1 VLAPSSFYPAQTRQT
16 STASRFNPGWW
27 PLFQQGLRAKW
38 GDAQYRQW
46 LQDVVPFDWQ
56 EPVLTL
62 AVTRPIV
69 AQWIKNQNNDRL
81 LSAIQT
87 FLPQCTHL
95 DILVDAAHDAV
106 TDSVATTTSD
116 VTATAHFLN
125 DLVEASAAPMVPVAP
140 ILNLEPRYTF
150 DRFVVDRSNELAFA
164 ATQRVAQHVAT
175 QTEPL
180 FNPLFLHGGVGLG
193 KTHLMHAVAWAIQ
206 QQAPHKKVLYL
217 SAEQFMYRFVRAL
230 RDKDMMS
237 FKEQCRSVDVLMID
251 DVQFIAGKES
261 TQEEFFHTFNALI
274 EQRKQIIL
282 SADKSPSHMDGIDAR
297 LRSRL
302 GWGLVVDIHPSTYE
316 LRLGILQAKA
326 AETLVDVPQ
335 ALLDYLA
342 QHITSNIREL
352 EGALMRL
359 IAHADLIGR
368 PLSVDTAR
376 EVLPDLLKGGRR
388 KVTLDHIQDCVA
400 THYGLDIADLLSAK
414 RDRRLVM
421 PRQIAMYLAKQLTSL
436 SLPDLGRSFGG
447 RDHTTVLHAVRKI
460 ESARQIDADLSKAID
475 SLTQTIRYGG

>member
-1 VLAPSSFYPAQTRQT
+1 VLAPSSFYPTKLHAT
-16 STASRFNPGWW
+16 SSAGFQPSWW
-27 PLFQQGLRAKW
+27 PLLQQGWRAKW
-38 GDAQYRQW
+38 GDSQYRQW
-46 LQDVVPFDWQ
+46 LQDVTPHTWQ

-62 AVTRPIV
+62 SVSRPII
-69 AQWIKNQNNDRL
+69 AQWFKNQGTERFL
-81 LSAIQT
+81 ATIQT
-87 FLPQCTHL
+87 FLPNCQAL
-95 DILVDAAHDAV
+95 DIIV
-106 TDSVATTTSD
+106 TVANDEPEVVVASETP
-116 VTATAHFLN
+116 ATVHFLQ
-125 DLVEASAAPMVPVAP
+125 DLVEASAAPLLPVAP

-175 QTEPL
+175 QDAPL

-193 KTHLMHAVAWAIQ
+193 KTHLLHAVAWEIQ
-206 QQAPHKKVLYL
+206 NYAPHKKVLYL

-326 AETLVDVPQ
+326 AESQVDVPQ
-335 ALLDYLA
+335 TLLDYLA

-388 KVTLDHIQDCVA
+388 KVTLDHIQDCVVV
-400 THYGLDIADLLSAK
+400 HYGIDMSDLLSAK

-421 PRQIAMYLAKQLTSL
+421 PRQIAMYLAKQLTPL
-436 SLPDLGRSFGG
+436 SLPDLGRAFGG

-460 ESARQIDADLSKAID
+460 EAARQTDTDLSMALDK
-475 SLTQTIRYGG
+475 LTQTIRHGG

>member
-1 VLAPSSFYPAQTRQT
+1 MLAPSSFYPAQRVSAFQ
-16 STASRFNPGWW
+16 PGWW
-27 PLFQQGLRAKW
+27 SLLQQSWRAKW
-38 GDAQYRQW
+38 GDAPYRQW
-46 LQDVVPFDWQ
+46 LQDVTPLAWTA
-56 EPVLTL
+56 PVLTVSVPRNL
-62 AVTRPIV
+62 TAEWLRS
-69 AQWIKNQNNDRL
+69 QNEASL
-81 LSAIQT
+81 VSSIQT
-87 FLPQCTHL
+87 FLPDCTGL
-95 DILVDAAHDAV
+95 EIIVKPAND
-106 TDSVATTTSD
+106 VAPAEPVVTTTS
-116 VTATAHFLN
+116 HFLQ
-125 DLVEASAAPMVPVAP
+125 DLVEASAAPLVPVAP
-140 ILNLEPRYTF
+140 VLNLEPRYTF
-150 DRFVVDRSNELAFA
+150 DQFVVDRSNELAFA
-164 ATQRVAQHVAT
+164 ATQRVAQHVAMNDT
-175 QTEPL
+175 PL

-193 KTHLMHAVAWAIQ
+193 KTHLLHAVAWAIQ

-282 SADKSPSHMDGIDAR
+282 SADKSPSQMNDIDAR

-326 AETLVDVPQ
+326 EASNVIVPN

-359 IAHADLIGR
+359 VAHAELIGR
-368 PLSVDTAR
+368 PLTVQTAQ
-376 EVLPDLLKGGRR
+376 EVLPDLLQGGRR
-388 KVTLDHIQDCVA
+388 KITLCHIQSCVA
-400 THYGLDIADLLSAK
+400 SHYGLEVADILSAK
-414 RDRRLVM
+414 RDRRLAQ
-421 PRQIAMYLAKQLTSL
+421 PRQMAMYLAKQLTPL
-436 SLPDLGRSFGG
+436 SLPDLGRAFGG

-460 ESARQIDADLSKAID
+460 EAMRQDDKEIAAALDTLA
-475 SLTQTIRYGG
+475 QTIRYGG

>member
-1 VLAPSSFYPAQTRQT
+1 VLAPSSFYPAIQRAAT
-16 STASRFNPGWW
+16 SAGDFHPGWW
-27 PLFQQGLRAKW
+27 SLLQQGWRAKW
-38 GDAQYRQW
+38 GDSQYRQW
-46 LQDVVPFDWQ
+46 LQDVAPHQWQ

-62 AVTRPIV
+62 SVTRPIV
-69 AQWIKNQNNDRL
+69 AQWFKNQGTERF
-81 LSAIQT
+81 LSSIQT
-87 FLPQCTHL
+87 FLPQCTAV
-95 DILVDAAHDAV
+95 DII
-106 TDSVATTTSD
+106 
-116 VTATAHFLN
+116 VTAAEAPIAAPLEDADKGSATVHFLQ

-175 QTEPL
+175 QDAPL

-274 EQRKQIIL
+274 EQQKQIIL
-282 SADKSPSHMDGIDAR
+282 SADKSPTHMDGIDAR

-316 LRLGILQAKA
+316 LRLGILQTKA
-326 AETLVDVPQ
+326 AESLVDVPQ
-335 ALLDYLA
+335 GLLDYLA

-359 IAHADLIGR
+359 IAHAELIGR

-388 KVTLDHIQDCVA
+388 KVTLDHIQHCVA
-400 THYGLDIADLLSAK
+400 SRFELEISDLLSAK

-421 PRQIAMYLAKQLTSL
+421 PRQMAMFLAKQLTSL
-436 SLPDLGRSFGG
+436 SLPDLGRAFGG

-460 ESARQIDADLSKAID
+460 EAARQTDKDLSMTLD
-475 SLTQTIRYGG
+475 ELSQTIRHGG